1 MPVASTVND
10 SAPLVKDKH
19 THTHTCSGGMTNA
32 VRFSRL
38 LERSS
43 ARLAA
48 MLAAFLRHR
57 LPVNTTSVTLDTDPR
72 LFGT

>member
-1 MPVASTVND
+1 
-10 SAPLVKDKH
+10 
-19 THTHTCSGGMTNA
+19 MTNA